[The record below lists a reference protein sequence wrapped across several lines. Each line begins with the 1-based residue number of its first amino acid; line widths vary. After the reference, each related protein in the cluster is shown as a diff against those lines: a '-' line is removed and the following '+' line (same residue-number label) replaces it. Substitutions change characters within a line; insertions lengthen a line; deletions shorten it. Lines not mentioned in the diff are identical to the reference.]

1 MKILKITIISIS
13 ILVLL
18 FFLAAAI
25 FLKTFD
31 VNRFKPQIISQ
42 ARSLLSR
49 NVNFQRLSLGFS
61 FTHGI
66 GLKVKGLVI
75 ADDPAFQ
82 KGDFLSVEEI
92 SVGVDIL
99 GYLLHRKIDIS
110 SIIIDSPRI
119 TIIRNKDGSVNA
131 ATIGPA
137 PAAQGAP
144 AKRETAVKPA
154 AQAVPAA
161 LFVSALRVRD
171 AVVTYI
177 DRSLEPAVSTEI
189 SNLDLSLRKISLADS
204 FPFQAEAAIFSS
216 KQNIRIEGRVK
227 IDLKSGQASI
237 LGLNAST
244 DLSMLELNKISSS
257 LPMVKPDFLPLL
269 IKGRVQVF
277 IPSLTIGSN
286 GLSGLEAAA
295 YLADGHIQLRQLAS
309 AVSGLSAGVKVSAGD
324 VLLDKAAASLAGGAV
339 NLSGKIRDYAGEQ
352 DFDLKV
358 LSQGLQLQQLIR
370 QDNSAIKIEGLLGLK
385 ADLEGEGF
393 SQAAL
398 ESNLSGSGNITLSNA
413 KLKNINILRTVL
425 DKISIIPGLE
435 EKIEENLS
443 GSFREKLTQTD
454 TELSDADI
462 PFVISGN
469 RAIIKEIVLGADEFL
484 FRGAG
489 EAGFDGSFSL
499 KGAFLIPQELSVAMV
514 SVVQQLEYLLN
525 NDNQIYI
532 PIEVSG
538 KAPALKISVDAEYI
552 AKKILAHQAKSQLF
566 RVLDKAIG
574 DTGGEGQAAGDSKD
588 PIKEA
593 VGSLLDKI
601 FGN

>member
-1 MKILKITIISIS
+1 MKILKITIISIL

-18 FFLAAAI
+18 LFLAAAI
-25 FLKTFD
+25 FLKAFD
-31 VNRFKPQIISQ
+31 INRFKPQIISQ
-42 ARSLLSR
+42 AQILLNR

-82 KGDFLSVEEI
+82 KGDFLFVEEI

-99 GYLLHRKIDIS
+99 GYLLRRKIDVS
-110 SIIIDSPRI
+110 SIVIDSPRV
-119 TIIRNKDGSVNA
+119 TIIRNKDGSINA

-137 PAAQGAP
+137 PAAQGAS
-144 AKRETAVKPA
+144 KKELAVKPA

-161 LFVSALRVRD
+161 LFVSALRVKD
-171 AVVTYI
+171 ARVTYI
-177 DRSLEPAVSTEI
+177 DRSFEPAVSTEI
-189 SNLDLSLRKISLADS
+189 SSLDLSVKKISFADS

-216 KQNIRIEGRVK
+216 KQNIRIEGKVK
-227 IDLKSGQASI
+227 IDLQSGQASI

-257 LPMVKPDFLPLL
+257 LPMINPDLLPLL
-269 IKGRVQVF
+269 IKGRVRVS
-277 IPSLTIGSN
+277 IPSLTIGSK

-295 YLADGHIQLRQLAS
+295 YLTDGYIQLRQVAS
-309 AVSGLSAGVKVSAGD
+309 AVSGLSAGVKVNAGD
-324 VLLDKAAASLAGGAV
+324 VLLDKASASLAGGV
-339 NLSGKIRDYAGEQ
+339 INISGKIRDYAGEQ
-352 DFDLKV
+352 GFDFKARGESLK
-358 LSQGLQLQQLIR
+358 LQQLIR

-385 ADLEGEGF
+385 VDLEGEGF
-393 SQAAL
+393 SRAAL
-398 ESNLSGSGNITLSNA
+398 ESNLSGSGNIALSNA

-435 EKIEENLS
+435 EKIEESLS
-443 GSFREKLTQTD
+443 GSFKEKLTQTD

-469 RAIIKEIVLGADEFL
+469 RAIIKEITLGADEFL
-484 FRGAG
+484 FRGEG

-499 KGAFLIPQELSVAMV
+499 KGAFLIPQELSAAMV

-525 NDNQIYI
+525 DDNQIYI
-532 PIEVSG
+532 PIGVSG

-574 DTGGEGQAAGDSKD
+574 GAGGEGQDAGDAKD
-588 PIKEA
+588 SIKEA